1 MLGVILIIRA
11 KIQSKRRIA
20 KLNQAAG
27 STAVLTQVSDRHQ
40 RERRVIFG
48 QTQNLLDFRI
58 LECAD
63 DDGTEVSCY
72 RLQVDVLRGMA
83 DFDVRIAARSLS
95 VLPGAAFVDTGK
107 EQNDRG
113 MTNPGLIERGCRQC
127 GA

>member
-20 KLNQAAG
+20 KLNQTAG

-63 DDGTEVSCY
+63 DDGTEVSCH
-72 RLQVDVLRGMA
+72 RLQVDILRGVA

-113 MTNPGLIERGCRQC
+113 TTDPGLIERGCRQC